1 MRTTR
6 TTTAYAA
13 AALAAAAALTLTACG
28 SESGDDAG
36 SAKPAVEV
44 SGGSSKPGVVLDSP
58 KEKPD
63 LVLTDTEGEEFDLVA
78 ETAGKPT
85 LLFFGYTNCPD
96 VCPTTMSDIAI
107 AKQRLPRADQEK
119 LQVVMVSTDP
129 KRDTPGRMGKWLDAQ
144 DKDFIGLTG
153 DFAAIEDA
161 AKGLGVHLE
170 KPVKEKD
177 GSITVSHGASVLAY
191 SPKDDKAHVLYLAGV
206 TAEQY
211 AKDMPKL
218 VKGQKP

>member
-6 TTTAYAA
+6 TTAAYA
-13 AALAAAAALTLTACG
+13 AALAAAAALTLSGCG
-28 SESGDDAG
+28 SESADAG
-36 SAKPAVEV
+36 AKPAVEI
-44 SGGSSKPGVVLDSP
+44 SGGNSKPGVVLDTP

-63 LVLTDTEGEEFDLVA
+63 LVLTDTEGEEYDFVA

-107 AKQRLPRADQEK
+107 AKQKLPRAEQDK

-129 KRDTPGRMGKWLDAQ
+129 ERDSPRRMGAWLDAQ

-153 DFAAIEDA
+153 DFATVKDA
-161 AKGLGVHLE
+161 AKSVGVHLE
-170 KPVKEKD
+170 KPVKEED
-177 GSITVSHGASVLAY
+177 GSITVSHGAEVLAY

-211 AKDMPKL
+211 TKDMPKL
-218 VKGQKP
+218 IKGQTP

>member
-6 TTTAYAA
+6 TTTVYAA

-28 SESGDDAG
+28 SDSGDD
-36 SAKPAVEV
+36 SAKPAVEI
-44 SGGSSKPGVVLDSP
+44 SGGSSKPGVVLDTP

-63 LVLTDTEGEEFDLVA
+63 LVLTDTEGEEYDLVA

-107 AKQRLPRADQEK
+107 AKQKLPRAEQDE

-129 KRDTPGRMGKWLDAQ
+129 KRDTPKRMGEWLDAQ

-153 DFAAIEDA
+153 DFAAVEDA
-161 AKGLGVHLE
+161 ARSIGVHLE

-177 GSITVSHGASVLAY
+177 GSITVSHGAEVLAY

-218 VKGQKP
+218 VKGQNP

>member
-6 TTTAYAA
+6 TATRYAA
-13 AALAAAAALTLTACG
+13 AAVTAAAVLTLTACG
-28 SESGDDAG
+28 SGDDAG
-36 SAKPAVEV
+36 SAKPVADV
-44 SGGSSKPGVVLDSP
+44 SGGNTKPGVVLDTP

-63 LVLTDTEGEEFDLVA
+63 LVLTDTAGEKFDLAA

-96 VCPTTMSDIAI
+96 VCPTTMSDLAL
-107 AKQRLPRADQEK
+107 AKQKLAPAEQKK

-129 KRDTPGRMGKWLDAQ
+129 ERDTPRRMRTWLDAM

-153 DFAAIEDA
+153 DFTAIEKA
-161 AKGLGVHLE
+161 AKSVGVHVD

-177 GSITVSHGASVLAY
+177 GSITVSHGSSVLAY
-191 SPKDDKAHVLYLAGV
+191 SPKDDKAHVVYLAGV

-218 VKGQKP
+218 IKGQKP

>member
-6 TTTAYAA
+6 RSTLYAA

-28 SESGDDAG
+28 SDAADDG
-36 SAKPAVEV
+36 AKPAVEI
-44 SGGSSKPGVVLDSP
+44 SGGNSKPGVVLDTP
-58 KEKPD
+58 KAKPD
-63 LVLTDTEGEEFDLVA
+63 LVLTDTEGEEYDFVA

-107 AKQRLPRADQEK
+107 AKQKLPRAEQEK

-129 KRDTPGRMGKWLDAQ
+129 ERDTPRRMGTWLDAQ
-144 DKDFIGLTG
+144 DKDFVGLTG
-153 DFAAIEDA
+153 DFAAVKAA
-161 AKGLGVHLE
+161 AKSVGVHLE
-170 KPVKEKD
+170 APEKEKD
-177 GSITVSHGASVLAY
+177 GSITVSHGAEVLAY

-218 VKGQKP
+218 VRGENP

>member
-6 TTTAYAA
+6 TTTVHAA
-13 AALAAAAALTLTACG
+13 AALAAAAVLTLTACG
-28 SESGDDAG
+28 SDSGDDG
-36 SAKPAVEV
+36 TKPAVEI
-44 SGGSSKPGVVLDSP
+44 SGGSTKPGVVLDTP

-63 LVLTDTEGEEFDLVA
+63 LVLTDTEGEEYDFVA

-107 AKQRLPRADQEK
+107 AKQKLPRAEQEK

-129 KRDTPGRMGKWLDAQ
+129 KRDTPKRMGKWLDAQ

-153 DFAAIEDA
+153 DFDTVKDA
-161 AKGLGVHLE
+161 ARSVGVHLE

-177 GSITVSHGASVLAY
+177 GSITVSHGAEVLAY

-206 TAEQY
+206 TADQY

-218 VKGQKP
+218 VKGEKP